1 MEENEENPLDSI
13 FLKNSEGETTEE
25 FEDIAKIPEFFEYIK
40 NPQIEQEKKIYILQ
54 QIQTKFNVNRYII
67 EYFSSYENISI
78 YKFLFDIFLLQETT
92 EELKLEIIKFLSPII
107 CNIETDK
114 EIYEYIFQKLSLI
127 YRSKEQEYLDPN
139 EVNNILQFLNAILG
153 STENC
158 QKPRNYFCCPGN
170 GQFIFDCNK
179 EIAIG
184 HSF

>member
-40 NPQIEQEKKIYILQ
+40 NQQIEQEKKIYILQ

-114 EIYEYIFQKLSLI
+114 EIYEYIFQ
-127 YRSKEQEYLDPN
+127 
-139 EVNNILQFLNAILG
+139 F
-153 STENC
+153 
-158 QKPRNYFCCPGN
+158 
-170 GQFIFDCNK
+170 
-179 EIAIG
+179 
-184 HSF
+184 